1 MKRHQKRHQR
11 IVTHTC
17 NNCRKEFH
25 RRDNLVE
32 HQIQCQGNPL
42 KRGRDED
49 DSNPTAKKMRDDNQV
64 GEGEPDNQVGEE
76 NDNPCSST
84 TAFEDSLKKIEMK
97 PRKDQKQDM
106 SHFLRGKTK
115 PILHHLSKELVEKR
129 GIKWFISVKVRF
141 TKPKPDG
148 EDLATEPHF
157 RSLCM
162 KTVNQHELDNQLEEA
177 KQKIIQSLVL
187 FQKEGSGWVLDEILH
202 LDLSIAQYT
211 PVKGSSYIPLPSKLK
226 TKKAIINIKNSD
238 NKCFMWSILAAL
250 HPASRDSERL
260 NHYQQFQDEL
270 DFTGIE
276 FPVTVDK
283 IGKFEKQNNIS
294 ANVLGFEDVLFPLY
308 ITKEHFDTHVNLLL
322 YSHGTTR
329 HYCLIKDLNKFLY
342 SQNRRKARM
351 FYCRFCLHGFIRED
365 LLQDHEPH
373 CSQHGPQR
381 IELPN
386 EDNATL
392 FYKDYHKQ
400 LKVPFAIYAD
410 FESLTTK
417 IDSTQPNPEKSFTEK
432 YQHHQ
437 PCGFSYIVVSDY
449 DKYSK
454 PPVVYRGEDA
464 VDKFLECLEEEK
476 KYIQEK
482 VDCVEPMR
490 IEREE
495 EQVFQDAVNCHICG
509 YELGADRVRDHCH
522 LTGKFRGAA
531 HNDCNLNYSFTG
543 RIPVILHNLR
553 GYDSH
558 LIMQGLG
565 KLKDK
570 KINCIPNNTEKYIS
584 FSIDNLDFIDSLQF
598 MNASLDKLVLN
609 LAKDGADKFPTL
621 KKYIDSDKVPLLLR
635 KGVYPY
641 DYMDC
646 VERFEESTLPPKESF
661 YNVLNDE
668 QVSDEDYTHATSVF
682 NSFACQNM
690 GDYHDL
696 YLMSDVLLLADV
708 FENFRSVCLKAYNLD
723 PCHFYTSPGLA
734 WQACLKMTDVEL
746 DLLTDP
752 DMYLFIEE
760 GLRGGISMISNRFSK
775 ANNPYV
781 PDYDPK
787 QENSYVMYFDA
798 NNLYGWA
805 MSQPLPT
812 GEFDWL
818 TDQEIVELDIED
830 VADDNEQGYVL
841 EVDLHYPS
849 ELHDLHNDYALAPE
863 KMKVSSEMLS
873 PYCQELSECLNLHG
887 GAVPKLVPNL
897 RDKTNYVVHYRNLKQ
912 YLALGMKLTK
922 IHRVIVFQQSPW
934 LKSYID
940 FNTEK
945 RKHAANDFEKDFY
958 KLMNNSVFG
967 KTMENL
973 RKRVNVKLVND
984 KTKLSKLT
992 ASPSFDSF
1000 RIFSEDLAA
1009 VNMKKTKLYLNRP
1022 IYVGFAILDLSKVLM
1037 YQFHYEYMQPTYG
1050 CNAKLLFTD
1059 TDSLCY
1065 EIKTNDIYQ
1074 DMLQDIDLF
1083 DTSEYAQDHPLYSV
1097 TNKKVL
1103 GKMKDETHG
1112 IPIQEFVGLRPK
1124 MYSILYTENNKQ
1136 VEKKTAKGIKKSVT
1150 KRKLRHAG
1158 YKECLFEKRQT
1169 MASMNQIRSESH
1181 EIYAIKLNKIG
1192 LSPYDDK
1199 RYILNDGM
1207 NTLAYGHYKT
1217 KS

>member
-1 MKRHQKRHQR
+1 
-11 IVTHTC
+11 
-17 NNCRKEFH
+17 
-25 RRDNLVE
+25 L
-32 HQIQCQGNPL
+32 
-42 KRGRDED
+42 
-49 DSNPTAKKMRDDNQV
+49 
-64 GEGEPDNQVGEE
+64 
-76 NDNPCSST
+76 
-84 TAFEDSLKKIEMK
+84 K
-97 PRKDQKQDM
+97 PRKDQKQDI

-115 PILHHLSKELVEKR
+115 PILNHLSKELEQKR

-141 TKPKPDG
+141 VKPKPDG

-162 KTVNQHELDNQLEEA
+162 KTVNQHELENQLDEA
-177 KQKIIQSLVL
+177 KQKITQSLVL
-187 FQKEGSGWVLDEILH
+187 FQKERSGWVLDEILH
-202 LDLSIAQYT
+202 LNLSIAQYT

-226 TKKAIINIKNSD
+226 TKKAIINVKNMD
-238 NKCFMWSILAAL
+238 NKCFMWSVLAVL
-250 HPASRDSERL
+250 HPASQHVYRL
-260 NHYQQFQDEL
+260 NHYKEFENEL

-294 ANVLGFEDVLFPLY
+294 VNVFGFEDVLFPLY
-308 ITKEHFDTHVNLLL
+308 ITKEHFDSHVNLLL
-322 YSHGTTR
+322 YYQRTTR

-342 SQNRRKARM
+342 SQNRKKDRM
-351 FYCRFCLHGFIRED
+351 YYCRYCLHGFIRED

-381 IELPN
+381 IELPD
-386 EDNATL
+386 EENASL
-392 FYKDYHKQ
+392 FFKDYYKQ
-400 LKVPFAIYAD
+400 LKVPFTIYAD

-417 IDSTQPNPEKSFTEK
+417 IDSTQPNPEKSFTKK

-437 PCGFSYIVVSDY
+437 PCGFSYIVVSEVEQ
-449 DKYSK
+449 YSK

-464 VDKFLECLEEEK
+464 VDKFLECLEEER

-482 VDCVEPMR
+482 LDFVEPMR
-490 IEREE
+490 IERDE
-495 EQVFQDAVNCHICG
+495 EQAFQDAVNCHICG

-543 RIPVILHNLR
+543 RIPVVLHNLR

-598 MNASLDKLVLN
+598 MNASLEKLVSN

-641 DYMDC
+641 DHMDC
-646 VERFEESTLPPKESF
+646 VEKFEESTLPPKESF

-668 QVSDEDYTHATSVF
+668 QVSDEDYAHATSVF

-696 YLMSDVLLLADV
+696 YLMSDVILLTDV

-746 DLLTDP
+746 ELLTDP

-760 GLRGGISMISNRFSK
+760 DLRGGISMISNRFSK

-787 QENSYVMYFDA
+787 QENSYVAYFDA

-818 TDQEIVELDIED
+818 TDQEIAELDITD

-849 ELHDLHNDYALAPE
+849 KLHDLHNDYPLAPE

-873 PYCQELSECLNLHG
+873 PYCLELSECLNLRG

-912 YLALGMKLTK
+912 YLALG
-922 IHRVIVFQQSPW
+922 RQS
-934 LKSYID
+934 
-940 FNTEK
+940 
-945 RKHAANDFEKDFY
+945 
-958 KLMNNSVFG
+958 
-967 KTMENL
+967 
-973 RKRVNVKLVND
+973 
-984 KTKLSKLT
+984 
-992 ASPSFDSF
+992 
-1000 RIFSEDLAA
+1000 
-1009 VNMKKTKLYLNRP
+1009 
-1022 IYVGFAILDLSKVLM
+1022 
-1037 YQFHYEYMQPTYG
+1037 
-1050 CNAKLLFTD
+1050 
-1059 TDSLCY
+1059 
-1065 EIKTNDIYQ
+1065 
-1074 DMLQDIDLF
+1074 
-1083 DTSEYAQDHPLYSV
+1083 
-1097 TNKKVL
+1097 
-1103 GKMKDETHG
+1103 
-1112 IPIQEFVGLRPK
+1112 
-1124 MYSILYTENNKQ
+1124 
-1136 VEKKTAKGIKKSVT
+1136 
-1150 KRKLRHAG
+1150 
-1158 YKECLFEKRQT
+1158 
-1169 MASMNQIRSESH
+1169 
-1181 EIYAIKLNKIG
+1181 
-1192 LSPYDDK
+1192 
-1199 RYILNDGM
+1199 
-1207 NTLAYGHYKT
+1207 
-1217 KS
+1217 